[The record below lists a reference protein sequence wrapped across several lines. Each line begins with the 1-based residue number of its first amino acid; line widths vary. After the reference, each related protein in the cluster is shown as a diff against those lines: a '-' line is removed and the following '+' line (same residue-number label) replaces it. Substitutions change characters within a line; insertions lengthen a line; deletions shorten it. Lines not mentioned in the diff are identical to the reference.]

1 MIQTLILL
9 HFFNDG
15 MCLVI
20 IDLNNI
26 NFDDDNFDE
35 DDPIN
40 IVFVRDIAW
49 CNRFKQHKTCKKKIG
64 NELASNKSVRLV

>member
-1 MIQTLILL
+1 
-9 HFFNDG
+9 

-40 IVFVRDIAW
+40 IVFVRDID
-49 CNRFKQHKTCKKKIG
+49 
-64 NELASNKSVRLV
+64 

>member
-1 MIQTLILL
+1 MP
-9 HFFNDG
+9 
-15 MCLVI
+15 

-35 DDPIN
+35 YDPIN

-49 CNRFKQHKTCKKKIG
+49 CNRFKQHKTCKKNIG
-64 NELASNKSVRLV
+64 NELAFNKSVRLVYDKR

>member
-1 MIQTLILL
+1 
-9 HFFNDG
+9 

-26 NFDDDNFDE
+26 NFDDNFDE

-64 NELASNKSVRLV
+64 NELASNKSVRLVYDKR